1 MALSPAAL
9 SFLPNVSY
17 AFILAGTILIL
28 ITFRNTDRNSLVAQL
43 AGYSAITCAILLL
56 AGLAYTKLVE
66 RGGGILGSA
75 LTWSLIISN
84 LFPFFIIL
92 FVLGMTIAFL
102 SIYFD
107 RISENTIS
115 ESYYTFSFFSTLFLL
130 IQISMLVNTIRKN
143 QPVTRTLY
151 AILTLLGTINII
163 IVLTIFS
170 ILKYFVTD
178 C

>member
-1 MALSPAAL
+1 MALSPSTL
-9 SFLPNVSY
+9 SFLPNISY
-17 AFILAGTILIL
+17 AFILAGAIIILF
-28 ITFRNTDRNSLVAQL
+28 TFRNSDRNSLIAQL

-56 AGLAYTKLVE
+56 TGLAYAKIVE
-66 RGGGILGSA
+66 RTSGTLGGPS
-75 LTWSLIISN
+75 WSLLISN
-84 LFPFFIIL
+84 LFPFLIIL

-107 RISENTIS
+107 RISENSIS
-115 ESYYTFSFFSTLFLL
+115 DSYYTFSFFSTLFLL

-143 QPVTRTLY
+143 MPVTRTTY
-151 AILTLLGTINII
+151 AILTLLGTLNII
-163 IVLTIFS
+163 IVLSIFS